1 VCRSIFS
8 MERNSPF
15 SDSPLLSEIHTLFPA
30 LLYEHARFR
39 NLQDV
44 FSYVRERLRAR
55 YDLFSNATREFQ
67 NSDQAGLQRRA
78 IPVVS
83 MNVVDLIGQVA
94 ISDLIR
100 SFLHGTGTNAGY
112 SGGTGTTSN
121 PTNAQIESATQRF
134 QYVGLSDNNACAVC
148 QDSIAQN
155 DAVRRINACQ
165 HVFHEGCLMTW
176 FQRHATCPLCRD
188 DIRLSGPATSTSIP
202 PPLP

>member
-1 VCRSIFS
+1 
-8 MERNSPF
+8 MERASPF
-15 SDSPLLSEIHTLFPA
+15 FDSQLLSEIHTLFPA
-30 LLYEHARFR
+30 LLYDHARFR

-55 YDLFSNATREFQ
+55 YDVFSNATREFQ
-67 NSDQAGLQRRA
+67 NSEQGGLQRRA

-100 SFLHGTGTNAGY
+100 SFVYGTGANAPY
-112 SGGTGTTSN
+112 SGGTDTPPN
-121 PTNAQIESATQRF
+121 PTNAQIESATQHF
-134 QYVGLSDNNACAVC
+134 QYVGAAENNACAVC

-165 HVFHEGCLMTW
+165 HVFHEGCLATW
-176 FQRHATCPLCRD
+176 FQRHSTCPLCRN
-188 DIRLSGPATSTSIP
+188 DIRLAGPGPSPSPITT